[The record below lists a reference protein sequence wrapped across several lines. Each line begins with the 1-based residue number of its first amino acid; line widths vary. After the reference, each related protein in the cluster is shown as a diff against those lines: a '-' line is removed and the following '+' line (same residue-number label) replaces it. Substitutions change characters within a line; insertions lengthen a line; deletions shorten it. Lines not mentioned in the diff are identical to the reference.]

1 MTSVVLLSGRFV
13 VWLNVL
19 FLCYNCKQPNNK
31 TTKQLNNKTTYS
43 IKKQKKG
50 GKKASNWK

>member
-1 MTSVVLLSGRFV
+1 MFVVLLFGCFV

-19 FLCYNCKQPNNK
+19 FHCYNCKQANNK

-50 GKKASNWK
+50 EKKASNWK